1 MSNHIAKSAY
11 KRILKH
17 KTPYLVCCLSLS
29 IGLGIV
35 FVLLQIIMFE
45 LSFDSFHL
53 NHKNKFLLEMEW
65 NYNSTPIATPPPSG
79 IYQVVKNESTVKN
92 VSRAFLISN
101 PLVYHEKITPE
112 KKPVNTLLKVDQE
125 FFKIFTIET
134 TSGDALKLFS
144 DGRYVVCTEK
154 FAKTINQSKSIVGDI
169 LKVEGKEYIVCGIAK
184 DWPSNS
190 SLKFDLIISTS
201 TENLSVNNE
210 EELSFIYVELFDLE
224 SLKGLL
230 QSLNSFVKNE
240 FPENTP
246 KLKGINLANQHIETD
261 LLPNRIS
268 RLQLVIFSIVS
279 VIILLITLSN
289 YSSHSLTIA
298 IKEMRSIGIKKI
310 LGINKSEL
318 ILGFF
323 VEASLIVFSS
333 ALISLFLIWLL
344 KNQLSSSF
352 SVELELN
359 TLSKKFLFLVLAI
372 LTFCSCIISVFIYST
387 VNRISP
393 SKILISAKVPKTF
406 VHKSINYI
414 VGFQCIVTSVF
425 LALTVTVVQQRSYLD
440 NLDIGFNKSNK
451 LILDFESDNQS
462 NQINNSALLFK
473 RETETLS
480 GINAASL
487 TSFLQSSSI
496 RSLRLGQTNENIE
509 IHAIEADEGLIPLLN
524 IEIVEGKNFSS
535 RNDLKEIILNAS
547 AYEILKNQFQLQVG
561 EPFPDIANSIIVGVV
576 RNFLFNGFRSKN
588 TPLILEYN
596 ANYSKRCIIQTTNY
610 NKILTGEIKQLW
622 SKHFLGIPFEIKE
635 FSSEYDKKFLPE
647 NRLSWILMT
656 GAIMSIVICLLGFVG
671 MAQYATTSKR
681 KEMSIRK
688 IFGSSS
694 EQIAILYF
702 KKFLK
707 VFFFSALL
715 STPITYL
722 ACEAFLNLFA
732 YKIDF
737 GLGII
742 VVCMLAQILVI
753 LIIVSFQTIR
763 SAMINPV
770 IDLRYQ

>member
-1 MSNHIAKSAY
+1 MVNHIVKSAY

-17 KTPYLVCCLSLS
+17 KTSYLICCLSLS

-35 FVLLQIIMFE
+35 FVLLQILMFE

-65 NYNSTPIATPPPSG
+65 NYNSTSIATPPPSG
-79 IYQVVKNESTVKN
+79 IYQVIKNESIVKN
-92 VSRAFLISN
+92 VCRAFLISD
-101 PLVYHEKITPE
+101 PLVYHEKVAPE

-144 DGRYVVCTEK
+144 DGRYILCTEK
-154 FAKTINQSKSIVGDI
+154 FAKTIHQSKSIVGDI
-169 LKVEGKEYIVCGIAK
+169 LKVEGKEYVICGIAK
-184 DWPSNS
+184 DWPINS

-201 TENLSVNNE
+201 SENLSANSE
-210 EELSFIYVELFDLE
+210 EELSFIYVELFDSE
-224 SLKGLL
+224 SLSSLL
-230 QSLNSFVKNE
+230 QSLNSFIKSE

-246 KLKGINLANQHIETD
+246 KLKGINIANQHIETD

-268 RLQLVIFSIVS
+268 RLQLAIFSIVS

-310 LGINKSEL
+310 LGINKSQL

-333 ALISLFLIWLL
+333 VLLSLFLIWFL
-344 KNQLSSSF
+344 KNQLSASL
-352 SVELELN
+352 SVELEFN
-359 TLSKKFLFLVLAI
+359 TLSREFLFLTFATLI
-372 LTFCSCIISVFIYST
+372 FCSCIITVFIYGT
-387 VNRISP
+387 VTRISP
-393 SKILISAKVPKTF
+393 SEILISAKLPKTF
-406 VHKSINYI
+406 IHKSINYI

-425 LALTVTVVQQRSYLD
+425 LALTMTVVQQRSYLD

-451 LILDFESDNQS
+451 LILDFESDRQS
-462 NQINNSALLFK
+462 NQINNSPLLFK

-480 GINAASL
+480 GVNAASL
-487 TSFLQSSSI
+487 TSFLQSLSI
-496 RSLRLGQTNENIE
+496 RSLRLGQTNENVE
-509 IHAIEADEGLIPLLN
+509 IYAIEADEGFIPLFN

-535 RNDLKEIILNAS
+535 RNELKEIILNTS

-561 EPFPDIANSIIVGVV
+561 EPFPDIANSVIVGVV
-576 RNFLFNGFRSKN
+576 GNFLFNGFRSKN

-610 NKILTGEIKQLW
+610 NEVLAGEIKQLW

-635 FSSEYDKKFLPE
+635 FSPEYDKKFLPE
-647 NRLSWILMT
+647 NRLSWILMA

-671 MAQYATTSKR
+671 MAQYATTNRR

-694 EQIAILYF
+694 KQITILYF

-742 VVCMLAQILVI
+742 VVCVLAQIFVI

-763 SAMINPV
+763 SSMINPI